1 MEQIS
6 TVIFLTAIILV
17 VFEGWLLSATYDVA
31 KGKHRIVWV
40 WLLNSLLGGMGAF
53 VILSLSQELQYD
65 EDLEVR
71 KEPDL
76 LGTTMAMGNITLIF
90 IFIILYYLLFST
102 TLRYYW

>member
-6 TVIFLTAIILV
+6 TIIFLIAIILI
-17 VFEGWLLSATYDVA
+17 VFEGWLLSATYQVA
-31 KGKHRIVWV
+31 MSKHRIVWV

-53 VILSLSQELQYD
+53 VILSLSKELECD
-65 EDLEVR
+65 EELEVR

-90 IFIILYYLLFST
+90 ILIILYYLLFST